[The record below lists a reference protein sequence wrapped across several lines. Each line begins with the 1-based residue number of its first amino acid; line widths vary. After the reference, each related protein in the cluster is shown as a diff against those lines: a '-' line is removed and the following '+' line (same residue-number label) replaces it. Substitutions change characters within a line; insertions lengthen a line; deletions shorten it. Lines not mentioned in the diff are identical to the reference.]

1 MEIILYIVT
10 FQERHFK
17 TYLVMG
23 ISKEHAKFAL
33 FTMFI
38 IDRIVNDNKNYQ
50 EYDPLIIDEIQRHCS
65 INRVRNKYL
74 TVLQAL
80 KNTMV
85 SLL

>member
-1 MEIILYIVT
+1 MQIILYKVT

-17 TYLVMG
+17 TYLVIG

-38 IDRIVNDNKNYQ
+38 IDRIVNDNKDYQ
-50 EYDPLIIDEIQRHCS
+50 ENDPLITDEIQRHCG